1 MLKSIYCQIYIH
13 ATCFFPDREIQFLFL
28 MFSGTGIF
36 RILSKTRDGMQSGT
50 EKNKK
55 FSINQHFM
63 I

>member
-1 MLKSIYCQIYIH
+1 MHVSFVIE
-13 ATCFFPDREIQFLFL
+13 DMQFLFL

-55 FSINQHFM
+55 FSINQFFM
-63 I
+63 V